1 MKKYYIR
8 AVVVIVL
15 AVATMS
21 GLEMKS
27 AIAGTNDAAVADAFV
42 GKFKSVVTAIQNNP
56 DYKRI
61 PMDTEIDQ
69 EWFYKQSFQLWNKK
83 MNKTQFVE
91 QGVNRFPGF
100 KSSFEFLADEFLN

>member
-8 AVVVIVL
+8 AVVVMVL

-27 AIAGTNDAAVADAFV
+27 AIAGTNDTEIANAFAE
-42 GKFKSVVTAIQNNP
+42 KYKSVIKTIQNNP

-61 PMDTEIDQ
+61 PLDAEIDQ
-69 EWFYKQSFQLWNKK
+69 DWFLKQIFQLWNKK
-83 MNKTQFVE
+83 MTKTQFVE

-100 KSSFEFLADEFLN
+100 KGSFEFLADKFLD